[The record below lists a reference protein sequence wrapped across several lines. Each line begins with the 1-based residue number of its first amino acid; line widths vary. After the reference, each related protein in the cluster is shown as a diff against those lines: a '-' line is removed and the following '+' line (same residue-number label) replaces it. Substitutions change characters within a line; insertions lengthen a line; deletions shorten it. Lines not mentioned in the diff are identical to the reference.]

1 MIRLAVLSDLHVEK
15 GDYRPPTLDCDLVIL
30 AGDVGWGLEGVRWIE
45 RNLTGRPMI
54 YVAGNRE
61 YWHHPE
67 GADPLAELRRESA
80 RVPGLTFLHNETVVR
95 QIGGARLRVLGA
107 TLWTDFSLDGDAEA
121 TMAQAGGSMPD
132 YRNGRSDLGEILT
145 PADVVAANRA
155 SAAFLAAELARRHD
169 GPTVV
174 VTHHLPSELSL
185 PHRRPGHVPQA
196 ASVSPLESL
205 VESAGP
211 DVWIHGHSHAD
222 CDYRIGR
229 CRIVSHQRGA
239 PENTD
244 FAPLMIE
251 V

>member
-15 GDYRPPTLDCDLVIL
+15 GDYHPPVLDCDLIIL
-30 AGDVGWGLEGVRWIE
+30 AGDVGWGLDGVRWIE
-45 RNLTGRPMI
+45 RNLAGRPMI

-67 GADPLAELRRESA
+67 GVDPLAELRREA
-80 RVPGLTFLHNETVVR
+80 ALVPGLAFLHNQTVVR
-95 QIGGARLRVLGA
+95 RIAGASLRVLGA

-121 TMAQAGGSMPD
+121 TMATAAAGMPD
-132 YRNGRSDLGEILT
+132 YRNGRSDKGGVLT
-145 PADVVAANRA
+145 PADVAAANRV
-155 SAAFLAAELARRHD
+155 SAAFLAAELARPHD

-185 PHRRPGHVPQA
+185 PKRRPGHAPQA

-205 VESAGP
+205 VETAGP
-211 DVWIHGHSHAD
+211 DLWIHGHSHAD
-222 CDYRIGR
+222 CDYRIGA
-229 CRIVSHQRGA
+229 CRIVSRQRGA
-239 PENTD
+239 PDNAD
-244 FAPLMIE
+244 FAPLLIE

>member
-15 GDYRPPTLDCDLVIL
+15 GDYQPPALDCDLIIL
-30 AGDVGWGLEGVRWIE
+30 AGDVGWGLEGVRWIG
-45 RNLTGRPMI
+45 RTLAGRPMI

-67 GADPLAELRRESA
+67 GVDPLAELRREA
-80 RVPGLTFLHNETVVR
+80 VLVPGLIFLHNEAVTLELA
-95 QIGGARLRVLGA
+95 GARLRVVGA

-121 TMAQAGGSMPD
+121 TMTKAGDSMPD
-132 YRNGRSDLGEILT
+132 YRNGRSARGGVLT

-155 SAAFLAAELARRHD
+155 SSAFIAAELARPHD

-185 PHRRPGHVPQA
+185 PRRRHGHVPQA

-205 VESAGP
+205 MESAGP
-211 DVWIHGHSHAD
+211 DLWIHGHSHAD
-222 CDYRIGR
+222 CDYRLGR
-229 CRIVSHQRGA
+229 CRILSRQRGS
-239 PENTD
+239 PDNIGFT
-244 FAPLMIE
+244 PLMVE
-251 V
+251 L